1 VLLGISTFRA
11 KVLPRWS
18 GLLLAVYPLLLVVL
32 LGSFGA
38 GTLAGLLWLALGYAL
53 WTTDMVTLT
62 CSEVNFLERR
72 NGKVRLRRPKLLSRR
87 HRSASEEAR
96 IGGGPVKGE
105 RRKERTAG
113 TL

>member
-1 VLLGISTFRA
+1 VASVGVRALDNSYGKFR
-11 KVLPRWS
+11 
-18 GLLLAVYPLLLVVL
+18 
-32 LGSFGA
+32 
-38 GTLAGLLWLALGYAL
+38 
-53 WTTDMVTLT
+53 TLT

-72 NGKVRLRRPKLLSRR
+72 NDKDRLRSPKLRSRR

-105 RRKERTAG
+105 RRKERTAR